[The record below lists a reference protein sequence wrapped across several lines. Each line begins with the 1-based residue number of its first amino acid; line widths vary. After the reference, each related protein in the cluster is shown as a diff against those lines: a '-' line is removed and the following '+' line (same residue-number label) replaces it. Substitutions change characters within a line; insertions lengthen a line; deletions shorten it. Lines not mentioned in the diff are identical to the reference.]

1 VTFRPEDLEFL
12 RRSLKGARVLI
23 STHVHP
29 DPDAIGSVLAARD
42 LLLQLGAQPQ
52 IILADPFPPRMQWLP
67 AADKIVTLP
76 SGSNGAPF
84 SVAFIVDA
92 ANLSR
97 IGDVEKLLLPGAT
110 VINCDHH
117 VSNDHFGA
125 LSFVDVAYAATAELL
140 YDLCLALNLTLTVD
154 VATNLYAGLLT
165 DTGRFRYSNTSAR
178 ALEVAAALV
187 RVGANITDIT
197 NRLYYDISEPDV
209 RSVGGIFSTLALYG
223 DGKISMMLVRRENVV
238 EDPDTVVDTGL
249 SIRGVEISALLTEA
263 PEGKIR
269 VSLRSRNYVNV
280 SDIAARF
287 GGGGHEKAAGFRMRG
302 ELEGVRQR
310 ILPALLEAVQAAILK
325 RSNAEV

>member
-1 VTFRPEDLEFL
+1 VTFRQEDLEFL
-12 RRSLKGARVLI
+12 RRTVAGVRVLI

-42 LLLQLGAQPQ
+42 LLLQMGAQPQ
-52 IILADPFPPRMQWLP
+52 VILADPFPPRMQWLP
-67 AADKIVTLP
+67 GADSIVTLP
-76 SGSNGAPF
+76 SGDNGAPF

-92 ANLSR
+92 ANQSR

-117 VSNDHFGA
+117 ISNDHFGA

-140 YDLCLALNLTLTVD
+140 YDLCLALGLTLTVD
-154 VATNLYAGLLT
+154 IAANLYAGLLT

-187 RVGANITDIT
+187 RAGANITEIT
-197 NRLYYDISEPDV
+197 NRLYYDISVQDV
-209 RSVGGIFSTLALYG
+209 HSVGTIFSTLALYG
-223 DGKISMMLVRRENVV
+223 DGKISMMFVRRENTV

-263 PEGKIR
+263 PESKIR
-269 VSLRSRNYVNV
+269 VSLRSRSFVNV
-280 SDIAARF
+280 SSIAERF
-287 GGGGHEKAAGFRMRG
+287 GGGGHEKAAGFRMHG
-302 ELEGVRQR
+302 DLESVRQR
-310 ILPALLEAVQAAILK
+310 ILPALLEAVQVATPK
-325 RSNAEV
+325 PSNAEV